1 MSAPQMKERPASMLR
16 SMFAGLG
23 SLLNVMDKVRSK
35 PAKQQTPARPETT
48 AEPAAAP
55 PAAPEPQATTVAE
68 PEATTVP
75 GSEATTVPE
84 PEAAAV
90 AEPEVTPET
99 LAEAEDALADVEDTD
114 DLDVVTVDTA
124 TEDTAAEDTAAEDTA
139 EPEIVLVETDVVMVE
154 TDPVTGEPEAA
165 VVETEIVALPLV
177 NYDELSVASL
187 RARLRNLSVGQLN
200 DLLDYE
206 KTHAARPDV
215 ITMFERRIAKVQA
228 ESQ

>member
-35 PAKQQTPARPETT
+35 PAKQQTPARPETK
-48 AEPAAAP
+48 AEPAATP
-55 PAAPEPQATTVAE
+55 PAAAEPEATTVAE
-68 PEATTVP
+68 PEAAP
-75 GSEATTVPE
+75 AA
-84 PEAAAV
+84 EAAPV
-90 AEPEVTPET
+90 TAEPEVTPET
-99 LAEAEDALADVEDTD
+99 LAEAEDALADVDDTD
-114 DLDVVTVDTA
+114 VDDVATVDA
-124 TEDTAAEDTAAEDTA
+124 VTEDTPAEDPAPADGTV
-139 EPEIVLVETDVVMVE
+139 EPEIVLIETDVVTVE
-154 TDPVTGEPEAA
+154 TDPVTGEPEAV

-187 RARLRNLSVGQLN
+187 RARLRNLSVGQLG

-228 ESQ
+228 ES